1 MQIRCRCSWLLGLV
15 SNRKQHWRQHTSD
28 RLTCQRRAKLPWGLK
43 RMKETQFQ
51 RTGSE
56 TWRAQSCAKPLDST
70 QGTNSHT
77 STQTICTITHT
88 HTYWPTASTLPPHTG
103 RQLELSHKHMEY
115 HVASSPLCCWAG
127 GSHRCPLSYAALFST
142 AGDYHPL
149 NIFKNQPQYEI
160 LALQGNVML
169 RLQCT

>member
-88 HTYWPTASTLPPHTG
+88 HKTHMSLLTYCKYS
-103 RQLELSHKHMEY
+103 
-115 HVASSPLCCWAG
+115 SSP
-127 GSHRCPLSYAALFST
+127 HRKTTGTITQTHRVPRSLQPALLLGRRITQMST
-142 AGDYHPL
+142 VVHCS
-149 NIFKNQPQYEI
+149 F
-160 LALQGNVML
+160 
-169 RLQCT
+169 